1 MDTWASKG
9 NYHLNFCSSS
19 ASRDDRRKMK
29 REKQNT
35 SNALEESPAINTRAE
50 EKKVEERLAIGPH
63 IVYETIRREGEEE
76 FKRSSAAL
84 GWSGLAAGL
93 SMGFSLVAEAL
104 LAAHLPHAS
113 WTPLISKFGYSVGFL
128 IVILGRQQLFTETTL
143 TVILPLL
150 AKQTLERIFGVLRLW
165 SVILGA
171 NLVGTFIFALCIGK
185 IALFS
190 PEFRQVFLAVS
201 QEGVGS
207 GFGIVLVR
215 AIFAGWLIALTVWLL
230 PVAKSA
236 RVSIIIILTY
246 LIGLAASITLSLA
259 HQAVIWWLPA
269 SRVGARIFCTFS
281 PDIAR
286 KYYWG
291 SVAGCLSGPCESGGR
306 QRNAGPA
313 EFIRILHN
321 GRSGLR
327 RIDFQFV
334 PAAAFAICFARET
347 HAFNFSESYFACCID
362 LAAGHQMPADHIALS
377 GGDG

>member
-1 MDTWASKG
+1 MDTSASKG
-9 NYHLNFCSSS
+9 NYRVHFCSAS

-29 REKQNT
+29 REKQRAST
-35 SNALEESPAINTRAE
+35 ALEESPAINTRAE

-150 AKQTLERIFGVLRLW
+150 SKQTLERILGVLRLW
-165 SVILGA
+165 SVILAA

-190 PEFRQVFLAVS
+190 PEFRQVFQQVS
-201 QEGVGS
+201 QEGAGS

-215 AIFAGWLIALTVWLL
+215 GIFAGWLIALTVWLL
-230 PVAKSA
+230 PSAESA

-246 LIGLAASITLSLA
+246 LIGLGGFNHIIAGSTKQFYLVVTGVESWDAYFLHFFAPTLLGNIIGGVSLVA
-259 HQAVIWWLPA
+259 FLGHAQV
-269 SRVGARIFCTFS
+269 
-281 PDIAR
+281 
-286 KYYWG
+286 
-291 SVAGCLSGPCESGGR
+291 VAGK
-306 QRNAGPA
+306 
-313 EFIRILHN
+313 
-321 GRSGLR
+321 
-327 RIDFQFV
+327 
-334 PAAAFAICFARET
+334 ET
-347 HAFNFSESYFACCID
+347 
-362 LAAGHQMPADHIALS
+362 PTPPK
-377 GGDG
+377 